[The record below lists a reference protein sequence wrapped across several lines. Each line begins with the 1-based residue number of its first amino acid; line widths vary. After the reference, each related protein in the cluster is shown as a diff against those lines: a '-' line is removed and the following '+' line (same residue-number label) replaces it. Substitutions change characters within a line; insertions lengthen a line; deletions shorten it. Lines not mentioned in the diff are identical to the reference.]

1 MYIMEKEK
9 LGSELQVG
17 ERVITQERILQ
28 FRSELC
34 RNEKMANTIAK
45 YLRDIR
51 KFQEYLQGRAV
62 TKELAV
68 AYKEHLRSC
77 GTYKVSSINTFL
89 AVLNRFCEC
98 MGWYDV
104 KVKHIK
110 VQNEVFC
117 PEKRCMSRQDYAK
130 LVRRAKSASNMRL
143 AMIILTLACTGAR
156 ISELAYFQVDAL
168 RSGMVQIYNK
178 GKSRIILMPDDLRR
192 ELLVYVQQ
200 TGIQEGPLFQTR
212 SGKPVNRSNIWREMK
227 ALGAQTDVDREKVFP
242 HNFRHLFARAFYGM
256 KKDIATLADILGHSN
271 ISTTRNYL
279 KSTGE
284 EHREEL
290 NRMKMAVA

>member
-1 MYIMEKEK
+1 MEKE
-9 LGSELQVG
+9 LSG
-17 ERVITQERILQ
+17 RIITEERIHQ
-28 FRSELC
+28 FKREL
-34 RNEKMANTIAK
+34 RQNEKMGSTITK
-45 YLRDIR
+45 YMCDIR
-51 KFQEYLQGRAV
+51 KFQNYLNGREV

-68 AYKEHLRSC
+68 EYKEYLRSC
-77 GTYKVSSINTFL
+77 GKYKISSINTFL
-89 AVLNRFCEC
+89 VVLNRFCEC

-110 VQNEVFC
+110 IQNETFC
-117 PEKRCMSRQDYAK
+117 PEKKCMGRQDYVK
-130 LVRRAKSASNMRL
+130 LVRSAKAAGNLRL

-156 ISELAYFQVDAL
+156 ISELIHFQVDTL

-192 ELLVYVQQ
+192 ELLVYAQKS
-200 TGIQEGPLFQTR
+200 GIKKGPLFQTR
-212 SGKPVNRSNIWREMK
+212 NGRPVNRSNIWREMK
-227 ALGAQTDVDREKVFP
+227 ALGERTDVDEEKVFP
-242 HNFRHLFARAFYGM
+242 HNFRHLFARTFYEM

-284 EHREEL
+284 EHRKEL